1 MKKTLSLLA
10 FALASV
16 ASFGQE
22 QPDFSKATPLNP
34 VDITSLIVNP
44 NFNSN
49 EGWNGNDFVVGGSQ
63 DEPCAEVFNTSFD
76 VNQTISDLPVGIY
89 NVKAQG
95 FYRHGSINNAEN
107 TRYNEGRE
115 NIFDAYFYGNEISIN
130 IPSIFR
136 DYTLLDPA
144 WGGRFTSDLPDDLYA
159 ASMAFEHGLYGEDLF
174 VYVYN
179 TDKLTIGARK
189 TSGST
194 PEFNW
199 TAFDN
204 FQVEYLGNSAEA
216 WSLFREMYSIK
227 NYKCESITVSQ
238 PLLNEYDKAISD
250 FKAATEPAKL
260 VEYSMTIERLKIEID
275 ENIRLIE
282 KVADLSDQ
290 LIYTYELF
298 EETASQ
304 EVLAHGQEL
313 LNKSNSKK
321 ITSLTGAEVKQLVVD
336 LKECIA
342 ELKLYD
348 PTKAS
353 DEEPV
358 NLTRVL
364 DNGRIENDPASVG
377 WNFYKNDG
385 NGPNFSNGGW
395 DGSNAC
401 EFWSP
406 SAATLKFDYWQTQ
419 KLSEGTYTL
428 SVDAANSYN
437 GQEPLGNK
445 GRAFIYAGIIANG
458 DTIFVNDMPVFTQN
472 EACTDSHSRYYVTFK
487 VPAPNAY
494 VIMGIKS
501 AGDMDARWFVCDN
514 FKLEYYGNESSK
526 EASEGAI
533 INTIYLINAIGTVEI
548 TTECKERIDAAREA
562 YDALSSSEQEI
573 ITEELLQVLLDAESE
588 FKTTNV
594 AGVNVRNTSKT
605 YKYIKDNKVIIVKDG
620 QKYNVLGQKM

>member
-22 QPDFSKATPLNP
+22 KLDFSKATPLDP

-44 NFNSN
+44 SFNSN

-107 TRYNEGRE
+107 TFYTEGRE

-136 DYTLLDPA
+136 DYTLVDPA
-144 WGGRFTSDLPDDLYA
+144 WGGRFTNDLPDDLYA
-159 ASMAFEHGLYGEDLF
+159 ASMAFGHSLYNENLL

-204 FQVEYLGNSAEA
+204 FQVEYMGNSAEA

-227 NYKCESITVSQ
+227 NYKYESLKVSQ

-260 VEYSMTIERLKIEID
+260 VEYSKTIERLKIEID

-282 KVADLSDQ
+282 EAQ
-290 LIYTYELF
+290 NLIETFEIAQSLF
-298 EETASQ
+298 SATASQ
-304 EVLAHGQEL
+304 EAKNRADGIWGRYH
-313 LNKSNSKK
+313 N
-321 ITSLTGAEVKQLVVD
+321 ITSLTGAEVKQLVAD
-336 LKECIA
+336 IKECIA
-342 ELKLYD
+342 DLKLYD

-353 DEEPV
+353 DEVPV
-358 NLTRVL
+358 DLTRVL
-364 DNGRIENDPASVG
+364 DNGRIESDPASVG